1 MREKKKKKE
10 YEQSISE
17 LWDYFKWPDTW
28 IIGILKEKSKKEE
41 EQKKY
46 LKK

>member
-1 MREKKKKKE
+1 MREKKKKG

-17 LWDYFKWPDTW
+17 LWDYFKRPNTW

-41 EQKKY
+41 EQNKY